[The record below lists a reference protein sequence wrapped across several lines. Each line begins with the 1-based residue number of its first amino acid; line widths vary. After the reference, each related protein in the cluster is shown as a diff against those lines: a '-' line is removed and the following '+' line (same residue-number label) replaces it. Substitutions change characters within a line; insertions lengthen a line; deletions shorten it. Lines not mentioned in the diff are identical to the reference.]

1 MEASAPASR
10 RTSQWGEWACILRLG
25 RMHGLSR
32 EGKGAS
38 FLVRQPTLCSHFDS
52 PPRRYIEKGLDKAGT
67 EVKLQV
73 RGKVNDA
80 VVTKMPFVPTTYYKG

>member
-1 MEASAPASR
+1 M
-10 RTSQWGEWACILRLG
+10 
-25 RMHGLSR
+25 
-32 EGKGAS
+32 
-38 FLVRQPTLCSHFDS
+38 RQPTLSSHFDS
-52 PPRRYIEKGLDKAGT
+52 RPRRYIEKGLDKAGT